1 MPYFLINFFL
11 STIWRALN
19 WPHLSH
25 ITLQDC
31 FLNAF
36 PRFIDNYNVA
46 QETGS
51 EFILK
56 TVIQCIS
63 IQNPPSFKTDVNGT
77 FPANCTVFR
86 PDANANC
93 DANPL
98 CFSVLN
104 YPYYALLNHNDV
116 DSLCIIG
123 SKKTKS

>member
-19 WPHLSH
+19 WPQLSH
-25 ITLQDC
+25 ITLQEC

-46 QETGS
+46 QETAS

-77 FPANCTVFR
+77 CPANCTVFR

-98 CFSVLN
+98 CEKGKELDNIFGVFLF
-104 YPYYALLNHNDV
+104 
-116 DSLCIIG
+116 
-123 SKKTKS
+123 

>member
-63 IQNPPSFKTDVNGT
+63 IQNPPSFKTDVNET
-77 FPANCTVFR
+77 CPANCTVFR
-86 PDANANC
+86 PDANAVMQI
-93 DANPL
+93 L
-98 CFSVLN
+98 CVKRGKNWTTFSVFFCFKLSVLR
-104 YPYYALLNHNDV
+104 PFE
-116 DSLCIIG
+116 S
-123 SKKTKS
+123 